1 MDSSSN
7 VNIDKTIRKKKHA
20 KCKKPIVPPNC
31 NGNSQHPC
39 PCIAKSVSSQEIEPS
54 GGTIAV
60 PIPANACITQI
71 FSSAEAVQAQ
81 LHYIEVEVRNIGP
94 SLYLH
99 RIPANPEG
107 TFVLFEVT
115 FSHPLCVGNIDSA
128 VRANFIRTG
137 DTFRGTLS
145 VLYCE
150 NCCQQTGANS

>member
-1 MDSSSN
+1 MDKGCKI
-7 VNIDKTIRKKKHA
+7 NIEQTVT
-20 KCKKPIVPPNC
+20 KPEVPPNG
-31 NGNSQHPC
+31 NGSIQICC
-39 PCIAKSVSSQEIEPS
+39 PCIARSVSSIELEPE

-81 LHYIEVEVRNIGP
+81 LICIEVEVRNIGP

-107 TFVLFEVT
+107 TFAVFEVT
-115 FSHPLCVGNIDSA
+115 FSHPLCVGDIDSA
-128 VRANFIRTG
+128 VRANFIRFG
-137 DTFRGTLS
+137 DTFRGSLS

-150 NCCQQTGANS
+150 NCCQQTEVNG